1 MNLLSPLFW
10 FNLRPGTMAQIY
22 SQLLI
27 ALIIF
32 LIVLAVCLFI
42 AKRKK
47 SVFKKTFISLYDFA
61 ISNAFFGLLL
71 LFFNYE
77 IVPFFSARFW
87 FLLWLIIALTWLYYI
102 IKSFKKLLIRRQQF
116 TVTDEISKY
125 LPK

>member
-1 MNLLSPLFW
+1 
-10 FNLRPGTMAQIY
+10 MAQIY